1 MILPKKL
8 NLTPDTNPN
17 ATTTDGL
24 LQCLEGVLKRT
35 VGIQDICE
43 PSSVLGVKPILVGGG
58 TDGASVNISQH
69 NSIKARLLE
78 SYTMDILELVLCSPL
93 GAFIKGWLR
102 QSAVSKYRRDVVT
115 ALLLI

>member
-1 MILPKKL
+1 MKDEAVVMLYCKKDDFAKEIKSYTRYL
-8 NLTPDTNPN
+8 SVANPNATTTDNPN

-58 TDGASVNISQH
+58 TDGASVS
-69 NSIKARLLE
+69 
-78 SYTMDILELVLCSPL
+78 T
-93 GAFIKGWLR
+93 
-102 QSAVSKYRRDVVT
+102 
-115 ALLLI
+115 